1 MTFSRTSIWTPRK
14 THKLWP
20 LPFGSVT
27 PARASRLSFRPSTNG
42 EWQSPPVPTWGTRE
56 EKKEVEPPTV
66 EELVERASQ
75 LRAQAESMMGSAPAP
90 SIRVQ
95 LGQVLLALDSKSFES
110 MLKKWDQ
117 KGKGEF
123 MKAEMRLNLRNAG
136 LNISS
141 AESDAMCVRRGPY
154 RHASR
159 GGDRTRK
166 RGSEPLLHAHRW
178 LLPLHSADASTR
190 DTYTCS

>member
-1 MTFSRTSIWTPRK
+1 M
-14 THKLWP
+14 
-20 LPFGSVT
+20 
-27 PARASRLSFRPSTNG
+27 
-42 EWQSPPVPTWGTRE
+42 PTWGKRE

-141 AESDAMCVRRGPY
+141 AESDAMCVPGAHTAAP
-154 RHASR
+154 AAAVIELGR
-159 GGDRTRK
+159 GGRNLCFTLIAGSSHCILLTRA
-166 RGSEPLLHAHRW
+166 RE
-178 LLPLHSADASTR
+178 TR
-190 DTYTCS
+190 IHVMLYM